1 MIINQNLLAHP
12 MTYETYLEYWN
23 DIVSE
28 KSAEAVRYKEQNLYK
43 YAETALEITQKV
55 EKTLTLEKK
64 LFNEIIKWCKT
75 SPFSLNMSMI
85 AEPWCGDISH
95 ILPVLYAIQVA
106 SEDKISVSVYLRDSN
121 EELMNLFLTN
131 GGKAIPILLFLNQNI
146 LIAKWGPRTAAA
158 TEKLKELKAL
168 NLPTSD
174 LYRQLSAWYEQDKTK
189 AFQDELYTIFR
200 KLMNN

>member
-28 KSAEAVRYKEQNLYK
+28 KSAEAARYKEQNLYK

-75 SPFSLNMSMI
+75 SPISLNLSMI

-106 SEDKISVSVYLRDSN
+106 SEDKISVSIYLRDSN

-158 TEKLKELKAL
+158 TDKLSELKAQ

-189 AFQDELYTIFR
+189 AFQEELYTIFR
-200 KLMNN
+200 NLTNN

>member
-1 MIINQNLLAHP
+1 MILDPKLLASP
-12 MTYETYLEYWN
+12 MTYESYLEYWN

-28 KSAEAVRYKEQNLYK
+28 KSPETARYKEQNLYK
-43 YAETALEITQKV
+43 YAHAALEITQKV

-75 SPFSLNMSMI
+75 APFSLNISMI

-106 SEDKISVSVYLRDSN
+106 SEEKISVSIYLRDSN

-131 GGKAIPILLFLNQNI
+131 GGKAIPILLFLNQNE
-146 LIAKWGPRTAAA
+146 LVAKWGPRTAAA
-158 TEKLKELKAL
+158 SEKLTVLKSQ

-174 LYRQLSAWYEQDKTK
+174 LYRQLSEWYEQDKTK

-200 KLMNN
+200 NLMNN